1 MKIGKK
7 ANQKAIKAC
16 QKLTSGKLSLNTS
29 WEECFDLL
37 TDAHKAEISVAT
49 DADHVNG
56 LTHITLHR
64 GDDSKVFDVPSAE
77 YYDRKEVDWN
87 WNNIYKLVCEELM
100 KVKVKKAK
108 KLTLRQVN
116 ASIKFASELPLKTRK
131 EVLRI
136 KEAFDTSAIE
146 KEIADTEVLLSGR
159 LNKQRRGIAERKL
172 ARTRALLDAYR
183 QKNELLKLM

>member
-16 QKLTSGKLSLNTS
+16 QKLTSRKLSLNTS
-29 WEECFDLL
+29 WEECFNIM

-49 DADHVNG
+49 DADYSKG

-100 KVKVKKAK
+100 KAKVRKAK

-116 ASIKFASELPLKTRK
+116 SSIRFADELPLKSRK
-131 EVLRI
+131 EVLRVR
-136 KEAFDTSAIE
+136 EVFDTTPIE
-146 KEIADTEVLLSGR
+146 KEVAETEALLGGR
-159 LNKQRRGIAERKL
+159 LNKQKRGIAERKL
-172 ARTRALLDAYR
+172 ACAKALLDAYR
-183 QKNELLKLM
+183 QKNEFLKLM